1 MLNNNNKLKD
11 FSQYEPLFNQVSD
24 ERRTI
29 NCFELQDLLE
39 TCLPNGKSLSVEMDF
54 EKNYLHHPK
63 GLDSGIVH
71 IILDKNQHSFKS
83 SFADP
88 TTQKI
93 F

>member
-1 MLNNNNKLKD
+1 MKMHYD
-11 FSQYEPLFNQVSD
+11 FSKKNV
-24 ERRTI
+24 I
-29 NCFELQDLLE
+29 NWGIHNSSTNL
-39 TCLPNGKSLSVEMDF
+39 TLSVQMDF

-63 GLDSGIVH
+63 GIDSGIVH

-88 TTQKI
+88 TTQKL